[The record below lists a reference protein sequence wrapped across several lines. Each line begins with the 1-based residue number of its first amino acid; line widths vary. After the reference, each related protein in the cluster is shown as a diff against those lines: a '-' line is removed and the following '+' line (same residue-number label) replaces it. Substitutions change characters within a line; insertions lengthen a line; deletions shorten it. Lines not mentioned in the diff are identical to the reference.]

1 MARLYGRANTICI
14 YVPENIIFAHR
25 NNQTLMTELEAIKA
39 RHSVRQYL
47 DKPIEAE
54 KIEAIQA
61 CIDRCNREGGV
72 HIQLI
77 ANEPKA
83 FTSLMAK
90 YGKFQNVSN
99 YLAVVA
105 PKGKP
110 GSVTAGYWGERL
122 VLELQ
127 MMGLR
132 TCWVGAS
139 YKKDMSLF
147 QIGADEEL
155 KCVISF
161 GYGANDGVQHPQ
173 KKTVADVA
181 VNKSSAAEFPDWFVH
196 GVEAALLAP
205 TAVNQQKFEFVLHDD
220 NRVEAVAKFSL
231 IGYAHLDLGIAK
243 YHFEVGAG
251 KSPHC
256 APLVWC

>member
-1 MARLYGRANTICI
+1 MH
-14 YVPENIIFAHR
+14 ENRIV
-25 NNQTLMTELEAIKA
+25 QMTESEAIIA

-54 KIEAIQA
+54 KIEAIQE
-61 CIDRCNREGGV
+61 CIDHCNREGGV

-83 FTSLMAK
+83 FSSLIAK
-90 YGKFQNVSN
+90 YGRFRNVSN
-99 YLAVVA
+99 YIAVVA
-105 PKGKP
+105 PKGRQ
-110 GSVTAGYWGERL
+110 GSVAAGYWGERL
-122 VLELQ
+122 VLALQ

-139 YKKDMSLF
+139 YKKDRSLF

-173 KKTVADVA
+173 KKTIADVA
-181 VNKSSAAEFPDWFVH
+181 EDRSTTRSFPDWFVR

-205 TAVNQQKFEFVLHDD
+205 TAVNQQKFKFILHDD
-220 NRVEAVAKFSL
+220 HRVEAVAKFSL

-251 KSPHC
+251 EDFS
-256 APLVWC
+256 WI

>member
-1 MARLYGRANTICI
+1 
-14 YVPENIIFAHR
+14 
-25 NNQTLMTELEAIKA
+25 
-39 RHSVRQYL
+39 
-47 DKPIEAE
+47 
-54 KIEAIQA
+54 
-61 CIDRCNREGGV
+61 
-72 HIQLI
+72 
-77 ANEPKA
+77 
-83 FTSLMAK
+83 MAK
-90 YGKFQNVSN
+90 YGKFINVNN
-99 YLAVVA
+99 YIAVVA
-105 PKGKP
+105 PKGKS

-127 MMGLR
+127 MLGLR

-147 QIGADEEL
+147 QIGAEEEL

-161 GYGANDGVQHPQ
+161 GYGANDGVQHRQ
-173 KKTVADVA
+173 KKTIADVA
-181 VNKSSAAEFPDWFVH
+181 VNKSSAAEFPDWFIN

-243 YHFEVGAG
+243 CHFEIGAVKG
-251 KSPHC
+251 SFEW
-256 APLVWC
+256 L

>member
-1 MARLYGRANTICI
+1 MFPKILFL
-14 YVPENIIFAHR
+14 PQQKKSNI
-25 NNQTLMTELEAIKA
+25 MTELKAIKA

-61 CIDRCNREGGV
+61 CINQCNCEGGV

-90 YGKFQNVSN
+90 YGKFRNVSN
-99 YLAVVA
+99 YIAVVA

-110 GSVTAGYWGERL
+110 GSVTAGYLGERL

-147 QIGADEEL
+147 QISANEEL

-161 GYGANDGVQHPQ
+161 GYGANDGVQHSQ
-173 KKTVADVA
+173 KRTINDVT
-181 VNKSSAAEFPDWFVH
+181 VNKSSTASFPDWFVN

-205 TAVNQQKFEFVLHDD
+205 TAVNQQKFEFILHDD

-251 KSPHC
+251 KENF
-256 APLVWC
+256 AWKNAVRQ

>member
-1 MARLYGRANTICI
+1 MTKSETII
-14 YVPENIIFAHR
+14 
-25 NNQTLMTELEAIKA
+25 A

-54 KIEAIQA
+54 KIEAIQES
-61 CIDRCNREGGV
+61 IDICNREGGV
-72 HIQLI
+72 HIQLVT
-77 ANEPKA
+77 NEPKA
-83 FTSLMAK
+83 FSSLIAK
-90 YGKFQNVSN
+90 YGRFRNVSN
-99 YLAVVA
+99 YIAVVA
-105 PKGKP
+105 PKGRQ
-110 GSVTAGYWGERL
+110 GSVSAGYWGERL
-122 VLELQ
+122 VLALQ
-127 MMGLR
+127 MLDLR

-147 QIGADEEL
+147 RIGADEEL

-173 KKTVADVA
+173 KKTIADVA
-181 VNKSSAAEFPDWFVH
+181 ENKSAAADFPDWFVQ

-205 TAVNQQKFEFVLHDD
+205 TAVNQQKFKFILHDD

-231 IGYAHLDLGIAK
+231 IGYSHLDLGIAK

-251 KSPHC
+251 KDFN
-256 APLVWC
+256 WI

>member
-1 MARLYGRANTICI
+1 
-14 YVPENIIFAHR
+14 
-25 NNQTLMTELEAIKA
+25 MTELEAIKA

-54 KIEAIQA
+54 IIEAIQA
-61 CIDRCNREGGV
+61 CIDRCNSEGGM
-72 HIQLI
+72 HLQLI

-83 FTSLMAK
+83 FASLIAK

-99 YLAVVA
+99 YIAVVA
-105 PKGKP
+105 PKGNL

-147 QIGADEEL
+147 HIDADEEL

-161 GYGANDGVQHPQ
+161 GYGANDGVQHRQ
-173 KKTVADVA
+173 KKTIADVA
-181 VNKSSAAEFPDWFVH
+181 VNKSSAPDFPDWFVR
-196 GVEAALLAP
+196 GIEAALLAP
-205 TAVNQQKFEFVLHDD
+205 TAVNQQKFEFILNDD

-231 IGYAHLDLGIAK
+231 IGYAKLDLGIAK
-243 YHFEVGAG
+243 CHFEVGAG
-251 KSPHC
+251 DAHFTLK
-256 APLVWC
+256 